1 MSSLALFKKV
11 SLAEGWSFVLLVAIA
26 MPLKYIFDIPVFVK
40 YIGWAHG
47 VLFIA
52 YIILLLTTAVENN
65 WKFKQTALGFIAS
78 LLPLGPFV
86 FHNKYLK

>member
-1 MSSLALFKKV
+1 MFKKI
-11 SLAEGWSFVLLVAIA
+11 SLAEGWSFVVLLVVA
-26 MPLKYIFDIPVFVK
+26 MPLKYLFHIPIFVK
-40 YIGWAHG
+40 YFGWAHG

-52 YIILLLTTAVENN
+52 YLILLITTSIENK
-65 WKFKQTALGFIAS
+65 WTFKRIVLGFLAS